1 MKKNKGIKLLFE
13 LFFTMFKIGFIAF
26 GGGYAIVALLENEL
40 ISKKKWTTHEE
51 FMDMV
56 GIAESTPGPI
66 AINSATYIGYKK
78 AGILGSL
85 MATLGVCTPCFI
97 LMYIVSIFYDFFMAN
112 TYIAAAFKGIQI
124 CVVYLI
130 ANAGLKMLKSISK
143 NVFNILALIIT
154 IGCIV
159 AFNLYNISFSSI
171 WYILIGGIFSV
182 IINTIRNISKKEAKK
197 WFFLIYLLPSLR

>member
-1 MKKNKGIKLLFE
+1 MKENKGIKLLFE

-97 LMYIVSIFYDFFMAN
+97 LMYIVSIFYNFFMAN
-112 TYIAAAFKGIQI
+112 TYIAAAFKGIQV
-124 CVVYLI
+124 CVIYLI
-130 ANAGLKMLKSISK
+130 ANAGLKLFRNIEKTLLSI
-143 NVFNILALIIT
+143 LTLLITSI
-154 IGCIV
+154 CIV
-159 AFNLYNISFSSI
+159 AFNILNISFSSI
-171 WYILIGGIFSV
+171 WYIVIFGILNIFLV
-182 IINTIRNISKKEAKK
+182 TISNILKKEEK
-197 WFFLIYLLPSLR
+197 

>member
-1 MKKNKGIKLLFE
+1 MKENKGIKLLFE

-97 LMYIVSIFYDFFMAN
+97 LMYIVSIFYNEFMTN

-171 WYILIGGIFSV
+171 WYILIGGILSV
-182 IINTIRNISKKEAKK
+182 IINTISNISKKEAKK
-197 WFFLIYLLPSLR
+197 

>member
-1 MKKNKGIKLLFE
+1 MKEQKGFKLLFD

-40 ISKKKWTTHEE
+40 ISKKKWVTHDE

-78 AGILGSL
+78 AGVLGSL

-97 LMYIVSIFYDFFMAN
+97 LMYLVSIFYNEFMNN
-112 TYIAAAFKGIQI
+112 TYIAAAFQGIQV
-124 CVVYLI
+124 CVIYLI
-130 ANAGLKMLKSISK
+130 ANAGLKMLKGISK
-143 NVFNILALIIT
+143 NVFNLLALLTTII
-154 IGCIV
+154 CIV
-159 AFNLYNISFSSI
+159 TFNMLEISFSSI
-171 WYILIGGIFSV
+171 WYILIGGILNMIF
-182 IINTIRNISKKEAKK
+182 NTISNISKKEVEK
-197 WFFLIYLLPSLR
+197 

>member
-1 MKKNKGIKLLFE
+1 MNENKGIKLLSE

-97 LMYIVSIFYDFFMAN
+97 LMYIVSIFYNFFMAN
-112 TYIAAAFKGIQI
+112 TYIAAAFKGIQV
-124 CVVYLI
+124 CVIYLI
-130 ANAGLKMLKSISK
+130 ANAGLKLFRNIKKTLLSI
-143 NVFNILALIIT
+143 LTLLITSI
-154 IGCIV
+154 CIV
-159 AFNLYNISFSSI
+159 AFNILNISFSSI
-171 WYILIGGIFSV
+171 WYIVIFGILNIFLV
-182 IINTIRNISKKEAKK
+182 TISNILKKEGK
-197 WFFLIYLLPSLR
+197 

>member
-1 MKKNKGIKLLFE
+1 MKENKGIKLLFE

-97 LMYIVSIFYDFFMAN
+97 LMYIVSIFYNFFMAN
-112 TYIAAAFKGIQI
+112 AFIAAAFKGIQV
-124 CVVYLI
+124 CVIYLI
-130 ANAGLKMLKSISK
+130 ANAGMKLFKNIQKNLLTILTLLITSI
-143 NVFNILALIIT
+143 
-154 IGCIV
+154 CIV
-159 AFNLYNISFSSI
+159 TFNVLNISFSSI
-171 WYILIGGIFSV
+171 WYIVIFGILNVFLT
-182 IINTIRNISKKEAKK
+182 TISNILKKEEK
-197 WFFLIYLLPSLR
+197 